1 MRQNL
6 RIAVWMTIVTT
17 LLLGG
22 IYPLAV
28 TGLAQW
34 LFPAQA
40 NGSLLR
46 VDGKVIGSHLIGQS
60 FSSPVYFHSRP
71 SAAGPT
77 GYNPI
82 DSGGSNLGP
91 TNRLLIEKVEKRA
104 RKLRAENPG
113 VPIPV
118 DLVTGSASGLDPDIS
133 PAAAEFQAPRV
144 ARARGVSLARIL
156 ALVRQHTRGR
166 TFGFLGEPRVNVLDL
181 NLALDRLYGRP
192 STPATGG
199 AATPVSGPAT
209 LSRGA
214 GAAGRRPAAR
224 SGSPPTAR

>member
-6 RIAVWMTIVTT
+6 RIAVWMTVVTT
-17 LLLGG
+17 ALLGG

-28 TGLAQW
+28 TGLAHW

-40 NGSLLR
+40 NGSLIH
-46 VDGKVIGSHLIGQS
+46 VGGKVIGSRLIGQS
-60 FSSPVYFHSRP
+60 FSSPAYFHSRP
-71 SAAGPT
+71 SAAGPQ
-77 GYNPI
+77 GYDPM

-91 TNRLLIEKVEKRA
+91 TNRRLIESVEKLA

-118 DLVTGSASGLDPDIS
+118 DLVTASGSGLDPDIS
-133 PAAAEFQAPRV
+133 PAAARFQAPRV

-156 ALVRQHTRGR
+156 ALVREHTRGR
-166 TFGFLGEPRVNVLDL
+166 TFGFLGEPRVNVLEL
-181 NLALDRLYGRP
+181 NLALDRLYGRQAVHAAGG
-192 STPATGG
+192 PAR
-199 AATPVSGPAT
+199 PVSARAS

-214 GAAGRRPAAR
+214 RASARRPAAR
-224 SGSPPTAR
+224 NGSRPMAR